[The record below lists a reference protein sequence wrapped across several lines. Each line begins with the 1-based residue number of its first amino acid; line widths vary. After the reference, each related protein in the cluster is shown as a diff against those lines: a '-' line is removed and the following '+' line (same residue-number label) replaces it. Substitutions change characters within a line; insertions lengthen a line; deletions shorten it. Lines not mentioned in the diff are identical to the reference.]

1 MSELGESIYVSFGGE
16 ATMSVLGFSG
26 RETGCV
32 SMVGVASDFSLF
44 LSLRSSL
51 SLALRL
57 AYSVSHFGLKA
68 RTSCIGSS

>member
-1 MSELGESIYVSFGGE
+1 MSVSFGGE
-16 ATMSVLGFSG
+16 VKMSVFGFSG

-32 SMVGVASDFSLF
+32 SMVGVASNFSLF

-68 RTSCIGSS
+68 RTSCIGPS